1 MLSKRNVRLLKP
13 FERKRALTGVGG
25 VDEMKQVRLIKKAQ
39 KGNVPAFEKL
49 MLMYQERLYK
59 TAFLYT
65 RNKEDSLDAVQETV
79 FKAFKHLSGLKEP
92 AYFSSW
98 LTRILINTIFAMK
111 KKQQDVVPFEQQHE
125 SIERNDFLEDKLD
138 LKHAL
143 DVLDEQY
150 QIVIQ
155 LFYFQDYSISMIS
168 QQMGMPE
175 GTIKTHLYRAR
186 KLLKQTLEKEESVDG
201 TKRNEKAL

>member
-1 MLSKRNVRLLKP
+1 MLSKRNIRLLKP
-13 FERKRALTGVGG
+13 FERKRALTSVGG
-25 VDEMKQVRLIKKAQ
+25 VSEMKQVRLIKKAQ
-39 KGNVPAFEKL
+39 KGNVLAFEKL

-98 LTRILINTIFAMK
+98 LTRILINTLFAMK
-111 KKQQDVVPFEQQHE
+111 KKQQDVVSFEQQHE
-125 SIERNDFLEDKLD
+125 SVECNDFLVDKLD

-150 QIVIQ
+150 QVVIQ

>member
-1 MLSKRNVRLLKP
+1 M
-13 FERKRALTGVGG
+13 
-25 VDEMKQVRLIKKAQ
+25 
-39 KGNVPAFEKL
+39 
-49 MLMYQERLYK
+49 
-59 TAFLYT
+59 
-65 RNKEDSLDAVQETV
+65 
-79 FKAFKHLSGLKEP
+79 
-92 AYFSSW
+92 
-98 LTRILINTIFAMK
+98 
-111 KKQQDVVPFEQQHE
+111 
-125 SIERNDFLEDKLD
+125 EDKLD

-168 QQMGMPE
+168 QQMDMPE
-175 GTIKTHLYRAR
+175 GTVKTHLYRAR